1 MAKKSLEKL
10 KSRSTGTIGQKRTT
24 TAKED
29 NMNLY
34 NYIATVQRVVDGD
47 TLDIVVDLGFR
58 MSWRANCRF
67 AGINTPELSSTVPA
81 TKEAAYKAKAF
92 VENRIK
98 PGDKIRIESHKL
110 DKYGRPVAKIYYG
123 KGYANCINEELIKE
137 GLAIVY
143 MAD

>member
-1 MAKKSLEKL
+1 
-10 KSRSTGTIGQKRTT
+10 
-24 TAKED
+24 
-29 NMNLY
+29 MNLY

-47 TLDIVVDLGFR
+47 TLSILIDLGFR
-58 MSWRANCRF
+58 ISWSANCRF
-67 AGINTPELSSTVPA
+67 AGVNTPELSSTVPA

-92 VENRIK
+92 VEDRIK

-123 KGYANCINEELIKE
+123 KDYIHCINEELIKE